1 VSPLLPVTLHGKGVI
16 LRPFKNDELE
26 VWETG
31 FTQLGHEAAPQS
43 RQDRK
48 RLRARIEAS
57 GKLRRGR
64 IDLGIEVDGELIGH
78 IQTYRPRDRSLPHGV
93 YEMGVALWN
102 ADDRG
107 KGYGQEAVRLLVAWL
122 FQQGAERV
130 QAGTA
135 KTNRPMRRVLEKLGF
150 TVIGELDV
158 QGVHEALYGVSSFE
172 WHRT

>member
-1 VSPLLPVTLHGKGVI
+1 MSPLLPVTLHGKGVI

-78 IQTYRPRDRSLPHGV
+78 IQTYRPTARCRMGSTRWGSRFGTPTTGGKATGRKPFDSLWPGCSSKERNGSRPEPPRRTARCAACWRSL
-93 YEMGVALWN
+93 AS
-102 ADDRG
+102 
-107 KGYGQEAVRLLVAWL
+107 Q
-122 FQQGAERV
+122 
-130 QAGTA
+130 
-135 KTNRPMRRVLEKLGF
+135 
-150 TVIGELDV
+150 
-158 QGVHEALYGVSSFE
+158 
-172 WHRT
+172 